1 MALARPVVSTSLGA
15 DGIPATHGE
24 HLMIADDAASFAEA
38 CIGLLLDA
46 DAARTMGLA
55 AKRFAEERYSWRAF
69 VDKLTVWAA
78 EIQHR
83 LAGDQP

>member
-1 MALARPVVSTSLGA
+1 
-15 DGIPATHGE
+15 
-24 HLMIADDAASFAEA
+24 
-38 CIGLLLDA
+38 
-46 DAARTMGLA
+46 MGLA